1 MRLNRGVKAGGYRD
15 GGDRKPTCGDR
26 GFESPFLHQRVIY
39 RRSAQGDRIGG
50 ASMQGFGPAIARGLR
65 RCPPQVL
72 PEEPT
77 AVTPRGGKSQQW
89 LRYPTKP
96 HGRFSAG
103 GAQ

>member
-1 MRLNRGVKAGGYRD
+1 MPEASGVPLAGTEG
-15 GGDRKPTCGDR
+15 
-26 GFESPFLHQRVIY
+26 SNPFLHQRVIY
-39 RRSAQGDRIGG
+39 RSISAGRQDWRRFD
-50 ASMQGFGPAIARGLR
+50 AGFGPAIARGLR

-96 HGRFSAG
+96 HVRFCAG